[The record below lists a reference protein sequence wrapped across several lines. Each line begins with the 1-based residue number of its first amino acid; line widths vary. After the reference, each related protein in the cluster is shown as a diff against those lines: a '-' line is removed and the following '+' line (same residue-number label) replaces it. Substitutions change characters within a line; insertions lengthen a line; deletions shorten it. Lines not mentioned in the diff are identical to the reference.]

1 VKHRFYEF
9 LTKNKGSKKLSKTY
23 LIFQIMHEFHF
34 RRQKN
39 ELIEIIRAQCQ
50 VCNEKIS
57 ECRVLGGESGNRIL
71 KRAMDEITTIDSGI
85 CGGPAGFQ
93 FRDHLKVCIIFF
105 TFLSSS

>member
-1 VKHRFYEF
+1 
-9 LTKNKGSKKLSKTY
+9 LNKNSNSKKLSKIY
-23 LIFQIMHEFHF
+23 LKFQVMHEFYF

-71 KRAMDEITTIDSGI
+71 KRAMDEVTTIDSGI

-93 FRDHLKVCIIFF
+93 FRDHLKVCIIFL
-105 TFLSSS
+105 LSSLSS